1 MSELE
6 KLTTIVQ
13 EDDAKSLLKLYS
25 KIVEYK
31 DFLTKQG
38 YDEDFNSLT
47 KSLVDSINEVME
59 VK

>member
-13 EDDAKSLLKLYS
+13 EYDAKSLLKLYS

>member
-6 KLTTIVQ
+6 KLTNIVQ

-25 KIVEYK
+25 KLIEYK
-31 DFLTKQG
+31 EFMTKQG
-38 YDEDFNSLT
+38 YDEDFNSLA
-47 KSLVDSINEVME
+47 KSLIESIDIVME

>member
-25 KIVEYK
+25 KLIEYK
-31 DFLTKQG
+31 EYLVNQG
-38 YDEDFNSLT
+38 YDEDFKSLT
-47 KSLVDSINEVME
+47 KSLIESIDIVME